1 VTEPTTIR
9 VAAKGVELVL
19 RTDPGLFSPRGLD
32 PGTAAMLE
40 VVPIAPTDE
49 VLDLGCGYGPVGL
62 IIAKLIGP
70 ERVWMSDVDATA
82 VALSR
87 ENAERNG
94 LAGVTT
100 VVSDG
105 VEGISRA
112 GFTLILLNPPY
123 HVDFAVPKKLVRK
136 GFNRLAIGGRM
147 ALVVKREEWYRQQL
161 SAVFGGC
168 RVTVKDG
175 YSVLIAEKRTG
186 TWARA

>member
-1 VTEPTTIR
+1 MTEPTTIR

-19 RTDPGLFSPRGLD
+19 RTDPGLFSPRSLD

-40 VVPIAPTDE
+40 VVPVGPTDE

-62 IIAKLIGP
+62 VIAKLIGP
-70 ERVWMSDVDATA
+70 ERVWMSDIDPVA
-82 VALSR
+82 VNLSR
-87 ENAERNG
+87 ENAERNQ

-105 VEGISRA
+105 VDGISRA
-112 GFTLILLNPPY
+112 AFTLILCNPPY
-123 HVDFAVPKKLVRK
+123 HVDFAVPKKLIRK

-168 RVTVKDG
+168 RVTVLNG
-175 YSVLIAEKRTG
+175 YSVLIAEKRSG